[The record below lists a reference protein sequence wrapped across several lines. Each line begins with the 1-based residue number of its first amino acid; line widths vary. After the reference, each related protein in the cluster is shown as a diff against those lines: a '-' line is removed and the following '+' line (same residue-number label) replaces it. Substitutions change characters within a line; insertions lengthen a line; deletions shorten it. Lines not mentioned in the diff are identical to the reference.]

1 MKLQLQIQEIQ
12 KRIEDAAVRSGRKSS
27 DVTLLAVTKTFS
39 VERIR
44 EAYDL
49 GLRQFGENRVQEALD
64 KIERLPRDIHWHLI
78 GQLQTN
84 KVNKVLGRFNL
95 IHSVDSLK
103 LAQTLSARLEKDQ
116 DILLEVNASGES
128 TKSGFSGPEIFD
140 LVLSMD
146 GLPRLKIRGLM
157 TVGPLTDFHEKQRE
171 AFKRLKELFLN
182 IKSKID
188 NENDFSVLS
197 MGMSGDFETAIEEG
211 ATIVRIG
218 RALFGDR
225 S

>member
-1 MKLQLQIQEIQ
+1 MKLQLRIQEIQ

-39 VERIR
+39 VEQIQ

-64 KIERLPRDIHWHLI
+64 KIERLPQNIQWHLI

-103 LAQTLSARLEKDQ
+103 LAKALSARLEKDQ
-116 DILLEVNASGES
+116 DILLEVNTSGES
-128 TKSGFSGPEIFD
+128 TKSGFSGSEISD

-188 NENDFSVLS
+188 YENDFSVLS